1 MNESKLRSILI
12 IDDDRD
18 DFDLVCEA
26 INQADPAISVSF
38 LDRCENSALYRG
50 KHFDLI
56 MLDINMPAHDGF
68 SWLRGIR
75 QHGYDVPIIMYTNS
89 SNPAHLVKAYAE
101 GATLYF
107 MKPESYKL
115 LMQGVNQLLSLD
127 WSNPASIKEMHIR
140 DGKPSAFQV
149 A

>member
-1 MNESKLRSILI
+1 MADKKLRSILV

-26 INQADPAISVSF
+26 ISQTDPSISVSF
-38 LDRCENSALYRG
+38 LDRCENSSKY
-50 KHFDLI
+50 KDKQFDLI
-56 MLDINMPAHDGF
+56 LLDINMPAHDGF

-75 QHGYDVPIIMYTNS
+75 QHGYDLPIIMYTNS
-89 SNPAHLVKAYAE
+89 SNPAHIVRAYAE

-115 LMQGVNQLLSLD
+115 LLQGIKKMLNLD
-127 WSNPASIKEMHIR
+127 WSDPASIKEMHLP
-140 DGKPSAFQV
+140 DGKPTVFQV
-149 A
+149 V